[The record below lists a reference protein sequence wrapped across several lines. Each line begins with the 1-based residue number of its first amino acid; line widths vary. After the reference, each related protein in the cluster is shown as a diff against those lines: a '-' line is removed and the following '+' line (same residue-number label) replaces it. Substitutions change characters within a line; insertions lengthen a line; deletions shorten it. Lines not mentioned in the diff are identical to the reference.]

1 MQVFTLL
8 GGYDYEGDT
17 LVGVFGS
24 EQSMRK
30 HIESKTWHYHSMCFV
45 VSEIGE
51 PVDAWTNDNY
61 TPVSFTRKYGE
72 TVRV

>member
-24 EQSMRK
+24 EQSVRR
-30 HIESKTWHYHSMCFV
+30 HVESRTWHYDSMCFV

-51 PVDAWTNDNY
+51 PVDPDAGQ
-61 TPVSFTRKYGE
+61 PVSFTRYNGE
-72 TVRV
+72 RVGV

>member
-8 GGYDYEGDT
+8 GSYDYEGDT

-24 EQSMRK
+24 EQSVRN
-30 HIESKTWHYHSMCFV
+30 HVESRTWHYDSMGFV

-51 PVDAWTNDNY
+51 PVDSEIGY
-61 TPVSFTRKYGE
+61 PVSFTRYNGE
-72 TVRV
+72 RV

>member
-8 GGYDYEGDT
+8 GGYDYEGET

-24 EQSMRK
+24 EQSVRK
-30 HIESKTWHYHSMCFV
+30 HVESKTWHYDSMCFV

-51 PVDAWTNDNY
+51 PVEGGDGQ
-61 TPVSFTRKYGE
+61 PVSFTRYNGE
-72 TVRV
+72 MVGV

>member
-8 GGYDYEGDT
+8 GGYDYEGET

-24 EQSMRK
+24 EQSVRK
-30 HIESKTWHYHSMCFV
+30 HVESKTWFYDSMCFV

-51 PVDAWTNDNY
+51 PVEGSDDGQ
-61 TPVSFTRKYGE
+61 PVSFTRYNGE
-72 TVRV
+72 IVGV